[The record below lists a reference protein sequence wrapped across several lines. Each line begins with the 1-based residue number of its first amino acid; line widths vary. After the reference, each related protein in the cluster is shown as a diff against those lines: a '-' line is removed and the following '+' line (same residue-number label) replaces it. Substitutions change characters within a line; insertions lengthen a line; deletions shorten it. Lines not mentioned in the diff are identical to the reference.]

1 MLYCDLR
8 NRICVATNSFC
19 VTVVIKTMTG
29 VDRLALNLRRKSAT
43 MVSRILRKHDIFVGA
58 RFKLR
63 QKSHGINEAETTK

>member
-43 MVSRILRKHDIFVGA
+43 TVS
-58 RFKLR
+58 
-63 QKSHGINEAETTK
+63 